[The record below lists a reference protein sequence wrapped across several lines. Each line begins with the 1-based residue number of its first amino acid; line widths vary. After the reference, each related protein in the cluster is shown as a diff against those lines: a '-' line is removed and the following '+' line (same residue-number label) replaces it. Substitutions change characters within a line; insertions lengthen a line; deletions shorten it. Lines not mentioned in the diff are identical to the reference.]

1 MPIGN
6 ADFQNIKIRP
16 LHIKGARTLKF
27 HSIITEFSDSW
38 NPKWSPTEVHGR
50 MDPISF
56 FSSVSRELTLGF
68 RVISDDVKEAKEN
81 MQKAQKLIQYQY
93 PRYYEHPF
101 GAKVLYAPPYFEFQF
116 LNVLRSR
123 SGASKLYGYINSAVQ
138 INPGFQTKDQAQFFD
153 YPVPAAESAP
163 PEKIYFSD
171 FTITLRI
178 QVLHTGKSIGWTN
191 SSFSDSLYP
200 YGVKNENA
208 PAEPADP
215 QNPKNQ
221 VAATGAA
228 EKGKTPGATAKEEA
242 EDVAPKTP
250 PTSKA
255 KRDQTSTKNMKA
267 RAGDDP
273 VEDINKYLLKGP
285 LSAPSNLGY
294 QGRN

>member
-38 NPKWSPTEVHGR
+38 NPKWTPTEVHGR

-93 PRYYEHPF
+93 PRYEDMG

-116 LNVLRSR
+116 LNILRSR
-123 SGASKLYGYINSAVQ
+123 SRASKLYGYINSAVQ

-153 YPVPAAESAP
+153 YPEGAEESTS

-178 QVLHTGKSIGWTN
+178 QVLHTGKSIGWTDR
-191 SSFSDSLYP
+191 SFSDSVYP

-208 PAEPADP
+208 PAKPVAPPSPTNQAAADG
-215 QNPKNQ
+215 
-221 VAATGAA
+221 AGATDD
-228 EKGKTPGATAKEEA
+228 TPGATTTDIRRGAADMSSSERRSHEKNKDLEA
-242 EDVAPKTP
+242 RQRAEIRRGFGLD
-250 PTSKA
+250 S
-255 KRDQTSTKNMKA
+255 RDIDA
-267 RAGDDP
+267 
-273 VEDINKYLLKGP
+273 LLKKK
-285 LSAPSNLGY
+285 L
-294 QGRN
+294 